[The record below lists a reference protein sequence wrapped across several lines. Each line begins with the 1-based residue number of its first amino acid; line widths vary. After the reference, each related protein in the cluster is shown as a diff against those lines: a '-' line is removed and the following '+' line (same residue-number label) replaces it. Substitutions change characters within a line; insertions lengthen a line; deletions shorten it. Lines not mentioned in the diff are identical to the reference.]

1 MIQDV
6 QVDRS
11 RGGRKVFVVR
21 GIACLVLVGVFT
33 SGCSRYHED
42 KWSRARPRTVR
53 AAGVVEYQGKP
64 VEGAIVTFISRVEDR
79 NREYDARGYTDAK
92 GRFRL
97 KTFREDDGAV
107 VGTHRVRIEKDTM
120 EATSASTNGGP
131 AASAMKLIRHLPK
144 RYGSFDTSG
153 LTAEVTQKGPNQF
166 VFQLEDAGPVVKEQ
180 VSRR

>member
-1 MIQDV
+1 MMQVIQL
-6 QVDRS
+6 DRS
-11 RGGRKVFVVR
+11 RSGHNVVVVR
-21 GIACLVLVGVFT
+21 GIACLVVMGVFT
-33 SGCSRYHED
+33 AGCSRYHED

-64 VEGAIVTFISRVEDR
+64 VEGAIVTFIARREDR

-107 VGTHRVRIEKDTM
+107 VGTHRVRIEKDAM
-120 EATSASTNGGP
+120 DATSTSSNGGP

-144 RYGSFDTSG
+144 RYGSFETSG
-153 LTAEVTQKGPNQF
+153 LTADVTEKGPNEF
-166 VFQLEDAGPVVKEQ
+166 VFTLDDSGPGPK
-180 VSRR
+180 